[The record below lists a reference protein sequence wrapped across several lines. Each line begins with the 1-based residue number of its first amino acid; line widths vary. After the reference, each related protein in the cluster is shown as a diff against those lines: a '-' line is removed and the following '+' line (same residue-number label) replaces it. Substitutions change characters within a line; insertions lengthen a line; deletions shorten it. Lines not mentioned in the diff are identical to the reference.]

1 MQIKHQNTKHGGV
14 FYIERDQ
21 ARIAEI
27 TYQQR
32 DAQTMIAD
40 HTWVDPLLRGE
51 GLARQLLDALV
62 SFAREKHLKIIP
74 QCSYVD
80 VIFRRDPSL
89 ADVDASIL

>member
-1 MQIKHQNTKHGGV
+1 MNIVKVVGV
-14 FYIERDQ
+14 CQ
-21 ARIAEI
+21 
-27 TYQQR
+27 QQR